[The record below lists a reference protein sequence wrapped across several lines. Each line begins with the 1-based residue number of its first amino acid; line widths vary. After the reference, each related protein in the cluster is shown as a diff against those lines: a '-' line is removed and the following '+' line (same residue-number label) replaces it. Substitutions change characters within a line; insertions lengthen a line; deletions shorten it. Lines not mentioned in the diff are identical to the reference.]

1 MKDFLDGIIK
11 VLQFIVFTAA
21 ALEIFFRVIRDWLTH

>member
-11 VLQFIVFTAA
+11 LLQIVALSAT
-21 ALEIFFRVIRDWLTH
+21 ALEILMRVIRDWLTH

>member
-11 VLQFIVFTAA
+11 LLQFIVFTAA
-21 ALEIFFRVIRDWLTH
+21 ALEILFRVIRDWLTH